1 MSPAQRAIFFMGVLA
16 ATALAATVAGIL
28 LHRAFPDHP
37 WVTIIGPLGAAGTI
51 IGLTGILRR
60 R

>member
-1 MSPAQRAIFFMGVLA
+1 MSQTQRSIFIVGVLA
-16 ATALAATVAGIL
+16 ITALCATVAGIL

-51 IGLTGILRR
+51 IGLAEILRR
-60 R
+60 K